1 METIYFITGN
11 NGKVA
16 NLQNKLGKYGIK
28 VKQEKLELYEVQAD
42 DVESVSINKAKQ
54 AFDKLKK
61 PVVVDDSG
69 FFIDCLNGFPGVYT
83 KYALG
88 TLGVDGI
95 MDIMKDKENRNCCF
109 QSVATFIDSNGNP
122 HVFKGVLE
130 KGRISDNI
138 DDIEREE
145 AWSDLWRIF
154 IPSGYDK
161 TLSQLSL
168 EERENRSI
176 EREGESAFSK
186 FTEWIAS
193 KNSVNK

>member
-1 METIYFITGN
+1 MWR
-11 NGKVA
+11 
-16 NLQNKLGKYGIK
+16 
-28 VKQEKLELYEVQAD
+28 EKLKNILIGICGLGNGHVNRQKAIIDILINYDVNIVLALTEKSYKLFD
-42 DVESVSINKAKQ
+42 DIYPNIRKIMVSIPWIVCGDNGINFEITRQIYKKNKIDQFESFLKFSIEVTEM
-54 AFDKLKK
+54 FDGSY
-61 PVVVDDSG
+61 P
-69 FFIDCLNGFPGVYT
+69 
-83 KYALG
+83 
-88 TLGVDGI
+88 
-95 MDIMKDKENRNCCF
+95 
-109 QSVATFIDSNGNP
+109 DSNGNP